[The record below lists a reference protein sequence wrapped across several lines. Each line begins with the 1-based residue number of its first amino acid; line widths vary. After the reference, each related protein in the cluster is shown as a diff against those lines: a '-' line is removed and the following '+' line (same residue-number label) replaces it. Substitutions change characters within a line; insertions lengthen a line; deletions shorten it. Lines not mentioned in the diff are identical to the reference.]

1 MKKLKLKTSI
11 SLSNINLF
19 DHEEKLKHYTSVKDI
34 IDDYY
39 KVRLHYYDKR
49 KTYMIDLLEHECVIL
64 KNKWNYIQELLND
77 TIDLRK
83 KKSEEINIMLT
94 KKNYVKI
101 ENSFNYLVKMSMDS
115 VSEES
120 IEELKSKYENKQ
132 NILENLKSTTIE
144 QLWLNDINDLKK
156 SLEL

>member
-1 MKKLKLKTSI
+1 
-11 SLSNINLF
+11 
-19 DHEEKLKHYTSVKDI
+19 
-34 IDDYY
+34 
-39 KVRLHYYDKR
+39 
-49 KTYMIDLLEHECVIL
+49 MIDLLEHECVIL

-83 KKSEEINIMLT
+83 KKTNDINVMLT
-94 KKNYVKI
+94 EKNYVKI
-101 ENSFNYLVKMSMDS
+101 ENSFNYLVKMTMDS

-120 IEELKSKYENKQ
+120 IEELKLKYDNKQ